1 MKKYEAM
8 YVFYPETSEE
18 ARNKFLDRVKSII
31 EAEEGKVTNTDDW
44 GLRKLAYQIKFK
56 TEGYYFLMN
65 FEAEEDTILE
75 LTRVAR
81 ITDVLLRHMIIVTD
95 EDK

>member
-65 FEAEEDTILE
+65 FEAEEDTSLE

-81 ITDVLLRHMIIVTD
+81 ITDVLLRHMIVTD

>member
-31 EAEEGKVTNTDDW
+31 EAEEGKVINTDDW

-81 ITDVLLRHMIIVTD
+81 ITDVLLRHMIVTD

>member
-56 TEGYYFLMN
+56 TEGYSY
-65 FEAEEDTILE
+65 
-75 LTRVAR
+75 V
-81 ITDVLLRHMIIVTD
+81 V
-95 EDK
+95 

>member
-1 MKKYEAM
+1 
-8 YVFYPETSEE
+8 
-18 ARNKFLDRVKSII
+18 
-31 EAEEGKVTNTDDW
+31 
-44 GLRKLAYQIKFK
+44 
-56 TEGYYFLMN
+56 MN

-81 ITDVLLRHMIIVTD
+81 ITDVLLRHMIVTD

>member
-31 EAEEGKVTNTDDW
+31 EAEEGKVINTDDW

-65 FEAEEDTILE
+65 FEAEEAVILE
-75 LTRVAR
+75 LTRIAR
-81 ITDVLLRHMIIVTD
+81 ITDVLLRHMIVTD

>member
-31 EAEEGKVTNTDDW
+31 EAEEGKVTNT
-44 GLRKLAYQIKFK
+44 
-56 TEGYYFLMN
+56 EN
-65 FEAEEDTILE
+65 
-75 LTRVAR
+75 
-81 ITDVLLRHMIIVTD
+81 
-95 EDK
+95 

>member
-65 FEAEEDTILE
+65 FEAEEEDTILE

-81 ITDVLLRHMIIVTD
+81 ITDVLLRHMIVTD

>member
-18 ARNKFLDRVKSII
+18 DRNKFLDRVKSVI

-44 GLRKLAYQIKFK
+44 GLRKLAYQIKFE

-65 FEAEEDTILE
+65 FEAKEEAIVE
-75 LTRVAR
+75 LTRIAR
-81 ITDVLLRHMIIVTD
+81 ITDVLLRHMIVTD

>member
-8 YVFYPETSEE
+8 YVFYPEKSEE
-18 ARNKFLDRVKSII
+18 ARNKFLDRIKSVI
-31 EAEEGKVTNTDDW
+31 EAQEGKVSNTDDW

-65 FEAEEDTILE
+65 FEAEEAVILE
-75 LTRVAR
+75 LTRIAR
-81 ITDVLLRHMIIVTD
+81 ITDVLLRHMIVTD